1 MVPSRKKLSRPP
13 QSFHLVSVFPLL
25 FPSNIWICGKTFW
38 NLAHWLEKLCDF
50 HHVWALSTLAPPA
63 SQSSGAFIHLIFE
76 PCIQL
81 PWIGLRIHVIVPVSK
96 HHVSFHHVWFY
107 LSKPNLI
114 PWSCLR
120 FNLDEAQNMFYLITV
135 DAFGQANFNSCKPV
149 IISYMIQSFQILM
162 DGQNSHWGFS
172 LVWIYHFSVINHQNH
187 WGE

>member
-50 HHVWALSTLAPPA
+50 HHVWALSTLAPPV

-114 PWSCLR
+114 PWSYLR

-149 IISYMIQSFQILM
+149 IISYWYWWM
-162 DGQNSHWGFS
+162 DKIVTGAFHWFESIIS
-172 LVWIYHFSVINHQNH
+172 L
-187 WGE
+187 